1 MDGAGYEFRGAMSED
16 DLRGILSLQAA
27 NTPAAISADELRS
40 EGFVTL
46 RHDLP
51 TLRRICGSFA
61 HIIATPAGRDEI
73 AGYALVMQPE
83 HREVFP
89 TLGPMFARLDSV
101 PALRTLLERRRWY
114 FMGQICVGKAHR
126 GRGLVEGMYGAHRR
140 LMGGAF
146 DLVVTLIDRA
156 NPRSVRVHERAG
168 FRIVDEYRSDD
179 GRAWVIVAMDLATA
193 GVAGM

>member
-1 MDGAGYEFRGAMSED
+1 MTDGAGYEFRGATSEG
-16 DLRGILSLQAA
+16 DLRGILALQAA
-27 NTPAAISADELRS
+27 NTPSAISADELRR

-51 TLRRICGSFA
+51 TLRMICGDFA
-61 HIIATPAGRDEI
+61 HIIATPAGADEV
-73 AGYALVMQPE
+73 AAYALVMLPE

-89 TLGPMFARLDSV
+89 ALGPMFERFDSV
-101 PALRTLLERRRWY
+101 PALRSMLGERRWY

-126 GRGLVEGMYGAHRR
+126 GCGLVEGMYAEHRR

-156 NPRSVRVHERAG
+156 NPRSLRVHERAG
-168 FRIVDEYRSDD
+168 FETIDAYQSAD
-179 GRAWVIVAMDLATA
+179 GREWVIVAMELR
-193 GVAGM
+193 